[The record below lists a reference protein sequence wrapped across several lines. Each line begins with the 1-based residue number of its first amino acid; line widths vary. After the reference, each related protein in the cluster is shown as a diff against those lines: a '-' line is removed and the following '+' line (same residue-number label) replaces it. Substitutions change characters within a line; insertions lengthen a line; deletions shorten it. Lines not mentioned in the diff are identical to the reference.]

1 MSGVEQQKMKH
12 VIIAGGGLV
21 GALQAC
27 FMARRGYKVDVYEM
41 RPDIRTMEV
50 VRGRSINLALSV
62 RGREALKRVGL
73 EDVVV
78 KTGIPMYSRMIHDLD
93 GTRRAIP
100 YGKKDQYIM
109 SVDRRH
115 LNEVLLTEAEKC
127 PNLTLHFEHKL
138 KDCDFDAGKATFL
151 KKDGSVETVTAD
163 LIVGCDGAFS
173 ALRQQMMK
181 KTLLDYEQVFI
192 PHGYMELSMPPT
204 PDDQFAMEINHLHIW
219 ARNDYMMIA
228 LPNQDKSFTV
238 TLFMPFEMFKSLKKE
253 SDVLE
258 FFKAKFADSIPLLGE
273 KDLVETVTK
282 NKALPMVTVKCS
294 PYHVKDK
301 AVILGDAAHAM
312 VPFYGQG
319 MNCGFEDC
327 VVFDDLLSEH
337 HDDFGAALKEFTT
350 HRSVDAKAMCDLAF
364 YNYVEMRQSVNSRLF
379 LLRKKLDNFLS
390 WMFPNTWI
398 PLYTTVSFTRT
409 RYHECI
415 KNKEWQD
422 KVIRRTLYLGVPL
435 LAGTGYMLYKR
446 LSQLET
452 PHHETFAQ
460 ILEKMK
466 PSWIN

>member
-1 MSGVEQQKMKH
+1 MKS

-27 FMARRGYKVDVYEM
+27 FLAKRGYRVDVYEM

-62 RGREALKRVGL
+62 RGREALKRVGM
-73 EDVVV
+73 ESVVIE
-78 KTGIPMYSRMIHDLD
+78 TGIPMYSRMIHDLD

-127 PNLTLHFEHKL
+127 PNLKLHFNHKV
-138 KDCDFDAGKATFL
+138 KDCDFDSGTVTFV
-151 KKDGSVETVTAD
+151 KKDGSPVSATAD
-163 LIVGCDGAFS
+163 LIIGCDGAFS
-173 ALRQQMMK
+173 AVRQQMMK
-181 KTLLDYEQVFI
+181 KTLFDYEQVFI

-204 PDDQFAMEINHLHIW
+204 PDDKFAMEINHLHIW
-219 ARNDYMMIA
+219 ARNEFMMIA

-238 TLFMPFEMFKSLKKE
+238 TLFMPFDIFKTLKTEK
-253 SDVLE
+253 DVLE
-258 FFKAKFADSIPLLGE
+258 FFQANFADSIPLLGE

-282 NKALPMVTVKCS
+282 NKALPLVSVKCS

-301 AVILGDAAHAM
+301 AVIMGDAAHAM

-327 VVFDDLLSEH
+327 IVFDDLLNKH
-337 HDDFGAALKEFTT
+337 NDDFGATLKEFTT
-350 HRSVDAKAMCDLAF
+350 YRSVDAKAMCDLAV
-364 YNYVEMRQSVNSRLF
+364 YNYFEMRQHVNSRLF
-379 LLRKKLDNFLS
+379 LLRKKVDNFLF
-390 WMFPNTWI
+390 WLFPNTWI
-398 PLYTTVSFTRT
+398 PLYTSVSFTRT

-422 KVIRRTLYLGVPL
+422 RVLRRAVYMSVPV
-435 LAGTGYMLYKR
+435 LAVAGYFLYKR

-452 PHHETFAQ
+452 PWHETLTQLA
-460 ILEKMK
+460 EKLPWWK
-466 PSWIN
+466 VDGSRVSLV